1 MAAASSSRAGAQRSS
16 VPGEQRVFSLV
27 LALVAS
33 PQGATKRELLSSVY
47 GYADRYQ
54 HGERSDALERQFER
68 DKDQLRAIG
77 IPIDTIDSPE
87 EPGNTQLTRYRISKE
102 LLQVPRDLRFSE
114 RELTLLRLA
123 ALAWREGSLTAE
135 SRRAAMKLE
144 SLGAGLDVQ
153 HLGVSLRL
161 GIPEPAAPALQ
172 GAIDAGRTVRFD
184 YQLPHRDAPLARR
197 VAPLRLHR
205 ADGRW
210 HLIAHDLDRDDERV
224 FLLSRISGA
233 VRVER
238 EAFDPALRDRV
249 EAEIEELL
257 RLERV
262 QRAVLEVRPGS
273 VAEARLSPRAA
284 SRTEPAEPG
293 CEATVRLELGT
304 LDYRAFAEELAA
316 FGADVAVVE
325 PPELRAAVI
334 ARLRSVAERHGASAP
349 GIAAERG
356 SD

>member
-1 MAAASSSRAGAQRSS
+1 MAGASSQRTGAQRSS

-123 ALAWREGSLTAE
+123 AMAWREGSLTAE

-172 GAIDAGRTVRFD
+172 GAIDGGRIVRFD

-210 HLIAHDLDRDDERV
+210 HLIGHDLDRADERV
-224 FLLSRISGA
+224 FLLSRIIGA

-238 EAFDPALRDRV
+238 ETFEPALRDRV

-262 QRAVLEVRPGS
+262 QRATIDVRRGS
-273 VAEARLSPRAA
+273 VAEARLSPRAE
-284 SRTEPAEPG
+284 SRTEPVDCVES
-293 CEATVRLELGT
+293 ATVRLELGT

-325 PPELRAAVI
+325 PPQLRGAVI
-334 ARLRSVAERHGASAP
+334 AELRGVLAQHAVASDEQ
-349 GIAAERG
+349 ERG
-356 SD
+356 SA